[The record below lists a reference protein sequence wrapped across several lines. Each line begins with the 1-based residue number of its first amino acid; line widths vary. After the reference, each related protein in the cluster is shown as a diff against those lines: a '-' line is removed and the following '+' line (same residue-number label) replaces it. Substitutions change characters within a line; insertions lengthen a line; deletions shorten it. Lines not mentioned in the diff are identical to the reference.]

1 MTAPL
6 YLQRVCGRIASS
18 GCKARM
24 RPDRGLA
31 LAAVA
36 SGRPRDLWAPLG
48 AASLDG
54 LHEGGHL
61 NDGLALSRPRN
72 WSGGS
77 SSTSSTIAT
86 SLALVTPHR
95 SAISP

>member
-1 MTAPL
+1 
-6 YLQRVCGRIASS
+6 
-18 GCKARM
+18 M
-24 RPDRGLA
+24 RPDAGWLWQLLRLAGLVH
-31 LAAVA
+31 L
-36 SGRPRDLWAPLG
+36 RAPLG

-61 NDGLALSRPRN
+61 NDGLALSRARN

-86 SLALVTPHR
+86 SLALVTPHC